1 MTEQEVNKAIPE
13 LQAKIITIQSRSF
26 ELVDAMTK
34 ERDEARQGITN
45 LDNILKNIVE
55 LVGIENPTVD
65 NLMEEVSRLKQLDS
79 PTYTEIGED

>member
-55 LVGIENPTVD
+55 LVGIENPTID
-65 NLMEEVSRLKQLDS
+65 NLMEEISRLKQLDS